1 MGTDEKKKGGICDI
15 ENSGKNVPQTL
26 TVCHFCIS
34 HHQGDASNRTS
45 SA

>member
-1 MGTDEKKKGGICDI
+1 MTKKEEFDI
-15 ENSGKNVPQTL
+15 ENISVKNVPQTL

-34 HHQGDASNRTS
+34 HHQGDASDRIS